1 MSEMASQK
9 ILLVDDNS
17 KVLKLLELRFSQQG
31 YQVSTAERVK
41 DAVVTAIIVKPHVV
55 VAELELPDLNG
66 IEFKKILGSIPAL
79 AEVPIIFITPDKGLP
94 VDFQAEPGA
103 PMDHLQKPYTF
114 RELLAKVEANLG
126 RASVRKSALNPSK
139 PQKGVLREMTLTD
152 ILQVLAMN
160 KRSCTITLK
169 LDDQNGKIYFQAGRI
184 VDAKAPGLRAEE
196 AFHQLLTW
204 HGADYS
210 VGDEQHDSLEETVT
224 QDTRLLI
231 AEGMRRLVKQDDT
244 AEKVERAVK
253 VSDQE
258 TVQDELEMAL
268 AAEIEEAAPL
278 APEHTEMDAD
288 RGLPESGADTS
299 GPVREMGQTLPDNGR
314 YRTDQ
319 VLSGESKGDPLFEV
333 LPEQGEKEGERDR
346 APDSSESSREM
357 KEQKRDHE
365 EGAPV
370 NRVAGSAERADPIGR
385 SGDDDDDER
394 AFLKTL
400 IARGLLKHGDA
411 P

>member
-1 MSEMASQK
+1 MASQK

-31 YQVSTAERVK
+31 YQVFTAERVK

-66 IEFKKILGSIPAL
+66 VEFKKILGSIPAL

-103 PMDHLQKPYTF
+103 PIDHLQKPYTF
-114 RELLAKVEANLG
+114 GELLDKVEANLR
-126 RASVRKSALNPSK
+126 RASVRESALNPSK
-139 PQKGVLREMTLTD
+139 PQKGVLGEMTLAD

-196 AFHQLLTW
+196 AFYQLLTW
-204 HGADYS
+204 HGADYT

-231 AEGMRRLVKQDDT
+231 AEGMRRLVKQEET
-244 AEKVERAVK
+244 AEKVEKTARVLDKEMVK
-253 VSDQE
+253 
-258 TVQDELEMAL
+258 DELEIAL
-268 AAEIEEAAPL
+268 AAEIEESAAL
-278 APEHTEMDAD
+278 APEDQEVDAD
-288 RGLPESGADTS
+288 HSLPKGGASVS
-299 GPVREMGQTLPDNGR
+299 GPVKEMEQALPDNGR
-314 YRTDQ
+314 LRTDQ
-319 VLSGESKGDPLFEV
+319 DLPGESRNDPLFEV
-333 LPEQGEKEGERDR
+333 LPEHGKMKGKKGS
-346 APDSSESSREM
+346 APDPSESLEGVSV
-357 KEQKRDHE
+357 QKRDHE
-365 EGAPV
+365 EEAPATS
-370 NRVAGSAERADPIGR
+370 VAGSKSMEKPVQ
-385 SGDDDDDER
+385 SGQLDDDDDER

-400 IARGLLKHGDA
+400 IARGLLKYRDA
-411 P
+411 S